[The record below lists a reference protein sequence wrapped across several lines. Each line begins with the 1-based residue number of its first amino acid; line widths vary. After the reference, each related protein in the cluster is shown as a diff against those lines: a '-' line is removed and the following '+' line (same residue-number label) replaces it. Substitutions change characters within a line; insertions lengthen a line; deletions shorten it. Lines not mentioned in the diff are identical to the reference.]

1 MPAYMVILA
10 EVPDMEAF
18 RDYAVAAGELVAEF
32 GGEYVVR
39 GAVESECLEG
49 DWPDETKCVISRW
62 PSMDAARAFWNSE
75 AYAEVK
81 KLRLGKA
88 TVRVRILEGVE

>member
-1 MPAYMVILA
+1 MAAYMVILA

-18 RDYAVAAGELVAEF
+18 RAYAVAAGALVAEF

-39 GAVESECLEG
+39 GAEDTECLEG
-49 DWPDETKCVISRW
+49 DWLDETKCVISRW
-62 PSMDAARAFWNSE
+62 PSMDAARAFWNSDE
-75 AYAEVK
+75 YAEVR

-88 TVRVRILEGVE
+88 TVRVRLMEGLE